1 MEIELKGLSDLKQA
15 VDDMREVGTR
25 LGMFAKTMMMAADKM
40 DEALSAHI
48 AAMTNFMEHQNF
60 LEQQRRERE
69 DLAAI
74 GRTHGLSS
82 TGT

>member
-1 MEIELKGLSDLKQA
+1 MELELKGIAELRQT

-48 AAMTNFMEHQNF
+48 QAMDTHASR
-60 LEQQRRERE
+60 LEA
-69 DLAAI
+69 LN
-74 GRTHGLSS
+74 GLSN
-82 TGT
+82 TRTQTRELGQAG